1 MSATQRKTREKRM
14 APLEAAT
21 TLSSPPSRHLLPLQ
35 AFRGSREPV
44 QMAST
49 AEYSAC
55 SVCGR
60 LTSLKCRPCTD
71 AGVDL
76 FFCSPECQKLV
87 WFAHRQV
94 CGPGKTN
101 PPCLPELSSAE
112 LQSARERSRNPIVTG
127 GGHPMML
134 AGDLEGVSH
143 DRFETVINF
152 IGGPVNECSALPNK
166 PYLVSIVRSTRWSDP
181 TQKPNISL
189 RGLPDNFVINHVS
202 KLICGVCSSL
212 LGGDILPE
220 KVIDTSWWTPL
231 VHRLVLLSATVKVA
245 LETCDAKYFAWA
257 CSARLRLVQWLH
269 SGMNIGAAALKAA
282 LADYDPMTTELR
294 YICSP
299 RLQEMLRQSQE

>member
-1 MSATQRKTREKRM
+1 M
-14 APLEAAT
+14 P
-21 TLSSPPSRHLLPLQ
+21 
-35 AFRGSREPV
+35 
-44 QMAST
+44 ST
-49 AEYSAC
+49 ANYSAC
-55 SVCGR
+55 FVCGR
-60 LTSLKCRPCTD
+60 LTALKCRPCTD

-94 CGPGKTN
+94 CGPGKAN
-101 PPCLPELSSAE
+101 PPCLPELSPGE

-127 GGHPMML
+127 GGHPMTL

-143 DRFETVINF
+143 DRFETVMNF

-189 RGLPDNFVINHVS
+189 RGLPDKFVIDHVS

-212 LGGDILPE
+212 LGADILPE
-220 KVIDTSWWTPL
+220 KVIETSWWTSL
-231 VHRLVLLSATVKVA
+231 IHRLVLLSATVKVA
-245 LETCDAKYFAWA
+245 LETCDPKYFAWA

-269 SGMNIGAAALKAA
+269 GGMNIGDAALKAA

-299 RLQEMLRQSQE
+299 RLQEMLRQSQQ